1 MAGLFDKQA
10 EIYSDSRPTYP
21 SEWFSKLAA
30 LTSQHSL
37 AWDAGTGSGQAAL
50 AVAEY
55 FKQVIGTDISEA
67 QLKHATQHP
76 RVKYIHTPLS
86 LSDDELV
93 TLIGGENSVDL
104 VTVAEAV
111 HWFEL
116 PKFYSIVTRL
126 LRKPG
131 GVIAIWGYND
141 MEVSPTF
148 DPVMKRVRETTLP
161 FYDPKA
167 QCFLDGYRT
176 LPFPFESVGLGS
188 EGEPLQLDI
197 QRVMSFEEM
206 VRGLRSSSAVTKAKD
221 QGVDLLPE
229 EVIKELESAWGGPNV
244 IKTVTIKAFMLAGKV
259 KV

>member
-1 MAGLFDKQA
+1 MYWELGFLRVFLCTIVSPYFIVKSLQLRGRRQIAEPCKYCLVRMIVFFDVCFLYLFC
-10 EIYSDSRPTYP
+10 
-21 SEWFSKLAA
+21 FS
-30 LTSQHSL
+30 
-37 AWDAGTGSGQAAL
+37 
-50 AVAEY
+50 
-55 FKQVIGTDISEA
+55 QVGILVKI
-67 QLKHATQHP
+67 P
-76 RVKYIHTPLS
+76 YKYIHTPLS

-93 TLIGGENSVDL
+93 TQIGGESSVDL

-116 PKFYSIVTRL
+116 PKFYSIVKRL
-126 LRKPG
+126 LRQPG
-131 GVIAIWGYND
+131 GVIAVWGYND
-141 MEVSPTF
+141 SEVSPTF

-167 QCFLDGYRT
+167 QCLFDGYRT
-176 LPFPFESVGLGS
+176 LPFRFESVGLGS

>member
-30 LTSQHSL
+30 LTSQRSL
-37 AWDAGTGSGQAAL
+37 AWDAGTGNGQAAL

-55 FKQVIGTDISEA
+55 FEQVIGTDISEA
-67 QLKHATQHP
+67 QLKHARQHP

-93 TLIGGENSVDL
+93 TQIGGENSVDL
-104 VTVAEAV
+104 VTVAEAE

-161 FYDPKA
+161 FYEPKA

-176 LPFPFESVGLGS
+176 LSFPFESVGLGS

-197 QRVMSFEEM
+197 QRVMSFEEI
-206 VRGLRSSSAVTKAKD
+206 VRVLRSSSSVTKAKD

-244 IKTVTIKAFMLAGKV
+244 IKTVTVKAFMLAGKV

>member
-1 MAGLFDKQA
+1 M
-10 EIYSDSRPTYP
+10 
-21 SEWFSKLAA
+21 
-30 LTSQHSL
+30 
-37 AWDAGTGSGQAAL
+37 
-50 AVAEY
+50 
-55 FKQVIGTDISEA
+55 
-67 QLKHATQHP
+67 TQ
-76 RVKYIHTPLS
+76 
-86 LSDDELV
+86 
-93 TLIGGENSVDL
+93 IGGENSVDL

-116 PKFYSIVTRL
+116 PKFYSIVKRL
-126 LRKPG
+126 LRQPG
-131 GVIAIWGYND
+131 GVIAVWGYND
-141 MEVSPTF
+141 SEVSPTF

-167 QCFLDGYRT
+167 QCLFDGYRT

-221 QGVDLLPE
+221 QGVDLLSE

>member
-1 MAGLFDKQA
+1 M
-10 EIYSDSRPTYP
+10 
-21 SEWFSKLAA
+21 
-30 LTSQHSL
+30 
-37 AWDAGTGSGQAAL
+37 
-50 AVAEY
+50 
-55 FKQVIGTDISEA
+55 
-67 QLKHATQHP
+67 
-76 RVKYIHTPLS
+76 
-86 LSDDELV
+86 
-93 TLIGGENSVDL
+93 
-104 VTVAEAV
+104 

-116 PKFYSIVTRL
+116 PKFYSIVKRL
-126 LRKPG
+126 LRQPG
-131 GVIAIWGYND
+131 GVIAVWGYND
-141 MEVSPTF
+141 SEVSPTF

-167 QCFLDGYRT
+167 QCLFDGYRT